1 MGNRE
6 WVSRRTCVI
15 LPNAARA
22 GGVLVG
28 RHGRLLSQWAVFW
41 LVPVVS
47 IAFAAEPDD
56 TLSHS
61 VEQVAADF
69 DGSIGVYARD
79 FKTGRTFGFHQDE
92 LFCTASVFKLPVMVD
107 LFRRAEAGE
116 LNLKDR
122 RRVSERASR
131 HGTGLLKCLR
141 DSPELSLEDLCRL
154 MIIHSDNIATDTLME
169 IADPES
175 VTRTMEQL
183 GFPKTRVS
191 GNVTRMHYGL
201 IGIDSS
207 IGSLENDELLTQRS
221 REGTLVV
228 GGFADR
234 SLGGNVTTPAEMG
247 RLLEQLELGEVV
259 SESASQQMLEIMRET
274 ASRSMIPKYL
284 PPGTVVAHKVGG
296 TWRVKADVGI
306 AYLES
311 GPVVMSLFAYCDPEE
326 RRETEVLARIAERIA
341 VWADAQK

>member
-1 MGNRE
+1 MKRFVVPGFAVL
-6 WVSRRTCVI
+6 W
-15 LPNAARA
+15 LAR
-22 GGVLVG
+22 
-28 RHGRLLSQWAVFW
+28 
-41 LVPVVS
+41 VVS
-47 IAFAAEPDD
+47 IALPADPDEALAD
-56 TLSHS
+56 C
-61 VEQVAADF
+61 VERVAADF

-79 FKTGRTFGFHQDE
+79 LTTGRTFGFHQDE
-92 LFCTASVFKLPVMVD
+92 LFCTASVFKLPVMVE
-107 LFRRAEAGE
+107 LFRRGEAGE
-116 LNLKDR
+116 LSLKDR

-141 DSPELSLEDLCRL
+141 DSPELSLEDFCRL

-175 VTRTMEQL
+175 VTRTMTGL

-207 IGSLENDELLTQRS
+207 IGSPENDELLTHRS

-234 SLGGNVTTPAEMG
+234 SLNGNVTTPAEMG
-247 RLLEQLELGEVV
+247 RLLEQLERGEVV
-259 SESASQQMLEIMRET
+259 SESASGQMLAIMKET
-274 ASRSMIPKYL
+274 ASRSMIPKHL

-306 AYLES
+306 AYLDS

-341 VWADAQK
+341 AWANAQK